1 MHAAN
6 TLEIIII
13 ADTDQ
18 PSITEQTEPSTIEQ
32 TVPATCSIGIQCD
45 LLAAAPLQKL
55 TSESISAVEESL
67 STDNEEADL
76 DTSYQLIQEDTT
88 TE

>member
-1 MHAAN
+1 MHTAN

-13 ADTDQ
+13 AGNEQ
-18 PSITEQTEPSTIEQ
+18 PSITEQTIP
-32 TVPATCSIGIQCD
+32 VTCSIGIQCD

-55 TSESISAVEESL
+55 TSESISAIEESL
-67 STDNEEADL
+67 SIDNEEADL

>member
-1 MHAAN
+1 MHATN
-6 TLEIIII
+6 ILEIMII
-13 ADTDQ
+13 AGNEQ
-18 PSITEQTEPSTIEQ
+18 PSITEQ